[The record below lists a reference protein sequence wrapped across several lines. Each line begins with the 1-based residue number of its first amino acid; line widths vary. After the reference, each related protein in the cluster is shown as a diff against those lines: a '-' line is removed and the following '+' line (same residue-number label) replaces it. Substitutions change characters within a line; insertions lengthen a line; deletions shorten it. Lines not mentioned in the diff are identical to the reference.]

1 MKRMVLSILA
11 ENTSGVLSRVSGLFS
26 RRGYNIDS
34 ITAGETQDP
43 KFSRMTVVVT
53 GDDLILEQMEKQLG
67 KLEDVIDIKR
77 LESGQSVCRELV
89 LIKVQADQVQ
99 RQAIIA
105 IADVFRAKIVDVS
118 INSLMIEL
126 TGNQEKIDAFIRLLD
141 GYVISQLVRTGTTGL
156 VRGTY
161 DGSENKSKEKEE

>member
-77 LESGQSVCRELV
+77 LEPGQSVCRELV
-89 LIKVQADQVQ
+89 LIKVQAD
-99 RQAIIA
+99 
-105 IADVFRAKIVDVS
+105 
-118 INSLMIEL
+118 
-126 TGNQEKIDAFIRLLD
+126 
-141 GYVISQLVRTGTTGL
+141 
-156 VRGTY
+156 
-161 DGSENKSKEKEE
+161 